1 MRRLFLLL
9 ALACACGGTKATT
22 QPDPTLAKPTAA
34 TAVSPEET
42 ALMDKLR
49 ANVEMEPQVAVD
61 LADEGEKRFPE
72 STQREERE
80 AMAIRGLINLQKIG
94 SARGRAELFL
104 QRYPNGPFT
113 AYVQNMTG
121 VHVTPG
127 APKPQP

>member
-1 MRRLFLLL
+1 MRPLFLMF
-9 ALACACGGTKATT
+9 ALACACGGTQATT
-22 QPDPTLAKPTAA
+22 QPDPSLAKTTVP
-34 TAVSPEET
+34 AVSPEET

-61 LADEGEKRFPE
+61 LADEGEKLFPE
-72 STQREERE
+72 SPMREERE

-127 APKPQP
+127 APKP

>member
-1 MRRLFLLL
+1 MRRLFLILT
-9 ALACACGGTKATT
+9 LACACGGTQATT
-22 QPDPTLAKPTAA
+22 QPDPGLAKSTVPAA
-34 TAVSPEET
+34 SPEET

-49 ANVEMEPQVAVD
+49 ANVEMEPQVTVD

-72 STQREERE
+72 STMREERE

-104 QRYPNGPFT
+104 KRYPDGPFT

-127 APKPQP
+127 APKP